1 MVIAAGQR
9 EQRLAAYGKLWAVNG
24 SFWGAEW
31 GGIEEKN
38 RAMALI

>member
-24 SFWGAEW
+24 GFWGAEW
-31 GGIEEKN
+31 SGIKEMN
-38 RAMALI
+38 RAIAPI